1 MSEYSSGRLV
11 HLSGPP
17 GRIFSHRYFPC
28 SQEIS
33 EVCLSGHRIR
43 VYENSLWPRF
53 GHQGFKKMCGSSSDA
68 IKEWRDQSFI
78 IKHHHHSTFIPEA
91 SREQYGHT
99 SEASGEIRFQDKP
112 AEELSNSCTGNSLLG
127 SQVEFSDVLSIPI
140 RGSHQD
146 ISQLPFPFSTRE
158 NSLFQNES
166 SATGSDGLNTVSGSS
181 GTAANEGFSKLDS
194 VTGHLPQ
201 EPSQLQFVL
210 CMHMFREPAHVVRA
224 ISYLSCGLTL
234 TKESLSPIN
243 AFPTGWW
250 RLWCYVTIIKV

>member
-194 VTGHLPQ
+194 VTGHLP
-201 EPSQLQFVL
+201 
-210 CMHMFREPAHVVRA
+210 
-224 ISYLSCGLTL
+224 
-234 TKESLSPIN
+234 
-243 AFPTGWW
+243 
-250 RLWCYVTIIKV
+250 

>member
-78 IKHHHHSTFIPEA
+78 IKHHHHSTFIPRQAESNTDTLVKHLVRLGFKINQPKSCLTPA
-91 SREQYGHT
+91 Q
-99 SEASGEIRFQDKP
+99 EIVYLGLR
-112 AEELSNSCTGNSLLG
+112 LNS
-127 SQVEFSDVLSIPI
+127 V
-140 RGSHQD
+140 
-146 ISQLPFPFSTRE
+146 
-158 NSLFQNES
+158 
-166 SATGSDGLNTVSGSS
+166 
-181 GTAANEGFSKLDS
+181 
-194 VTGHLPQ
+194 
-201 EPSQLQFVL
+201 
-210 CMHMFREPAHVVRA
+210 MF
-224 ISYLSCGLTL
+224 
-234 TKESLSPIN
+234 
-243 AFPTGWW
+243 
-250 RLWCYVTIIKV
+250 